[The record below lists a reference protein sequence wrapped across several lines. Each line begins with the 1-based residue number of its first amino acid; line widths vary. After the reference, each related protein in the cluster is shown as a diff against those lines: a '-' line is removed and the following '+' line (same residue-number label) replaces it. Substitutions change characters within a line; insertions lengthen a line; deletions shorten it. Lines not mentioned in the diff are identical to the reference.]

1 MPMKNKKVLFIAFK
15 SLSELEGEVLDTM
28 KSGKPHIQNK
38 NLIYFDTLKSFR
50 EFLTVQKLELL
61 AVIASQKPSSIYEL
75 AQLLE
80 RDVAPVQRDC
90 TVLTNTGFIVLKD
103 SKSSRGAKLPRLKF
117 DYNCLVVQLPKLS
130 YELKFDAAA

>member
-1 MPMKNKKVLFIAFK
+1 MKNKKTLFILFK
-15 SLSELEGEVLDTM
+15 NLSELEAEVMDTLKNG
-28 KSGKPHIQNK
+28 KSHIQAK
-38 NLIYFDTLKSFR
+38 NMIYFDTLKSFR

-61 AVIASQKPSSIYEL
+61 AVIASRKPSSIYEL
-75 AQLLE
+75 AQVLE

-90 TVLTNTGFIVLKD
+90 TVLANTGFIVLKD
-103 SKSSRGAKLPRLKF
+103 SNSTRGAKRPRLKF